1 MAWLT
6 GWNYR
11 KAITITNA
19 GSALTNYQVSVTVD
33 TASLVTASPSK
44 MRSDCGDIR
53 FTDTDGST
61 SLPYWIESGVNSSST
76 KIWIKIPS
84 VPASETI
91 YIYYGNSSA
100 TYNNSTGGTD
110 TFDFYDD
117 FNDND
122 ISDWTQMPS
131 TGYGGAA
138 IDVIGGAAH
147 GGGTSTSRGIMKT
160 YTVGQSVVWETSLQ
174 RTGQMND
181 GRYGKSMAMLTFN
194 GAGGYWP
201 YEGYMVQLDTQ
212 NDSNSPIPNAINLI
226 RVNNAGVT
234 TNIIGT
240 ANGWAPDA
248 NYHTI
253 KVTRNASNLFE
264 LFVDGTSKGTATDS
278 TYSGLL
284 YVGFWFISG
293 GGSSQK
299 DGYMDYFRIRKYAS
313 PEPTFSI
320 SGTEDLGVTATAMTI
335 TPSETPCRTGICTV
349 TVNVTWQNVG
359 SSSIT
364 FRPKI
369 LIDGVT
375 YVQAASDMTLG
386 SYLATDSSSI
396 TTSTL
401 SAGIHSICPYPN

>member
-1 MAWLT
+1 
-6 GWNYR
+6 
-11 KAITITNA
+11 
-19 GSALTNYQVSVTVD
+19 
-33 TASLVTASPSK
+33 
-44 MRSDCGDIR
+44 
-53 FTDTDGST
+53 
-61 SLPYWIESGVNSSST
+61 
-76 KIWIKIPS
+76 
-84 VPASETI
+84 
-91 YIYYGNSSA
+91 
-100 TYNNSTGGTD
+100 
-110 TFDFYDD
+110 
-117 FNDND
+117 
-122 ISDWTQMPS
+122 
-131 TGYGGAA
+131 
-138 IDVIGGAAH
+138 
-147 GGGTSTSRGIMKT
+147 
-160 YTVGQSVVWETSLQ
+160 
-174 RTGQMND
+174 
-181 GRYGKSMAMLTFN
+181 
-194 GAGGYWP
+194 
-201 YEGYMVQLDTQ
+201 MVQLDTQ

-278 TYSGLL
+278 IYSGLP

-320 SGTEDLGVTATAMTI
+320 SGTEDPGVTATAMTI

-349 TVNVTWQNVG
+349 TANVTWQNVG

-375 YVQAASDMTLG
+375 YVQAASDITIG
-386 SYLATDSSSI
+386 SYLSTGSSSI

-401 SAGIHSICPYPN
+401 STGIHTICPYPN